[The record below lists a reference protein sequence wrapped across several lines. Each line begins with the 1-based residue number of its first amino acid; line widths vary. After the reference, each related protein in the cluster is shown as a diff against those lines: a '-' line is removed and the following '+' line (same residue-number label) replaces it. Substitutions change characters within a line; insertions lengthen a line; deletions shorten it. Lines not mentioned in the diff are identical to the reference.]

1 MMTTRPGQSPG
12 YLLLHSAFLGAA
24 ITLFIFVLCWAG
36 EATGFYPPASRL
48 IELITSSSE
57 IRSHNAFWRGAASAA
72 LVGAVVAA
80 LIAFC
85 AQGLTRVSRADR

>member
-1 MMTTRPGQSPG
+1 MMTTRSGQNPG
-12 YLLLHSAFLGAA
+12 YLLLHAAFVGAA

-48 IELITSSSE
+48 IEFITSSSE

-72 LVGAVVAA
+72 LFGAVVAA

-85 AQGLTRVSRADR
+85 AQSLARALRTDR